1 MADKKPHKTYTLE
14 EFIESGENDLLT
26 YANFSLLEKISDIE
40 IPTENIIFDYISEIK
55 KAAVTVKLTEN
66 EFIKYKYKAKLLA
79 FDVYGTKESY
89 FVIMALNNIIDV
101 KDFTLKKLLM
111 LKSNTMNEI
120 MGYIYD
126 ANTNLLRS
134 NRENL

>member
-1 MADKKPHKTYTLE
+1 MSDKKPHKTYTLE

-66 EFIKYKYKAKLLA
+66 EFIKYKYKPKLLA
-79 FDVYGTKESY
+79 FDVYGTTESY

>member
-66 EFIKYKYKAKLLA
+66 EFIKYKYKPKLLA
-79 FDVYGTKESY
+79 
-89 FVIMALNNIIDV
+89 
-101 KDFTLKKLLM
+101 
-111 LKSNTMNEI
+111 
-120 MGYIYD
+120 
-126 ANTNLLRS
+126 
-134 NRENL
+134 